1 MGAKRVIVALAAFG
15 VAGLLCLSASATPPQ
30 LHQFSIGTEVVLDEQ
45 HSGRSQAIALIDE
58 FAYVSDVLAF
68 YQDQIAN
75 ENFLETDRGDRLS
88 LRVRTSLGEV
98 EIRCVVTGAERGLAS
113 GPCAAVGFAEGAGTW
128 TGTIEPETR
137 LLGVDVDLRVVCRS
151 CPN

>member
-1 MGAKRVIVALAAFG
+1 VRAKRLTVALAALG
-15 VAGLLCLSASATPPQ
+15 VAGLFCLSASATPPP
-30 LHQFSIGTEVVLDEQ
+30 LHEFSISTEIVLDE
-45 HSGRSQAIALIDE
+45 HNAGRSQAIALIDE
-58 FAYVSDVLAF
+58 FAYVSDVLSF

-75 ENFLETDRGDRLS
+75 ESFLQTDRGDRLS
-88 LRVRTSLGEV
+88 LRVRTNLGDV
-98 EIRCVVTGAERGLAS
+98 EIRCVVTGVERGLAS

-137 LLGVDVDLRVVCRS
+137 LLGVDMHLRVVCRV